1 MQNHGSSWVLP
12 SGTSGVS
19 TLRLE
24 YLRLNSLLIW
34 YTTVKKKRAHF
45 EKKKDGG
52 TIPEFPGCWQG
63 GQINPESSSH

>member
-1 MQNHGSSWVLP
+1 MGATIWNQWSFNSQVGIPQIEQSSNLVHY
-12 SGTSGVS
+12 S
-19 TLRLE
+19 
-24 YLRLNSLLIW
+24 
-34 YTTVKKKRAHF
+34 KKKRAHF